1 MSNILT
7 SNIAEMGVVEVTYNP
22 ASQATIDTDE
32 DTVELLGARVGD
44 LVFVN
49 KPTHTD
55 GVALTDAR
63 ITSADT
69 LSLTWVNPTAG
80 AVDPASETY
89 LVLWVRPDSTKN
101 AIQP

>member
-7 SNIAEMGVVEVTYNP
+7 GNIAEMGIVTFTYDP

-32 DTVELLGARVGD
+32 DTVTVTGLRVGD
-44 LVFVN
+44 FVIVN

-55 GVALTDAR
+55 GVGLTDAR
-63 ITSADT
+63 VTAADT
-69 LSLTWVNPTAG
+69 LSVTWVNPTAG

-89 LVLWVRPDSTKN
+89 TLLWFRPDSTRN
-101 AIQP
+101 SVQP